1 MCGCGEREILRI
13 VITITIFSQSIPFTG
28 ESSFAILV
36 RMIWALAF
44 IGLPTPEDS
53 NCALLPPLALRRR
66 SQSKKSRA
74 AKGTDHPYARTK
86 VGSSSAITNLLTA
99 LLVCFSVATPLPD
112 HATPYLYEEP
122 HFEQMRP
129 SMNRSSMRRRCAPVM
144 LTNGVKP
151 WTKR

>member
-1 MCGCGEREILRI
+1 MG
-13 VITITIFSQSIPFTG
+13 SD
-28 ESSFAILV
+28 
-36 RMIWALAF
+36 

-74 AKGTDHPYARTK
+74 AKGTDHPYARAK

-122 HFEQMRP
+122 HFEQTYYAAFDESKFYAEAM
-129 SMNRSSMRRRCAPVM
+129 RSSDADIWREAMDEEI
-144 LTNGVKP
+144 TGF
-151 WTKR
+151 